1 MSEPENSPAPGSEA
15 ADGHEARG
23 EAQPAE
29 TPPAEPAG
37 NRETAGDAPAEHATP
52 LDPDRR
58 PDSSGPDEQPAQ
70 APPHHEAQPP
80 VQRDGHPTPPD
91 PARHAPPHH
100 EAQPPVQQGVL
111 VTAPQH
117 PYAQQRQHQYYQQ
130 MAAQRPRTVLP
141 NPRWH
146 RPELSATQ
154 TAILLAGAVALF
166 GAWSAFPNDGVG
178 IGMSLFGIAMV
189 AVPLAMSGEDVRSRL
204 PGAVLVA
211 ALWSVAAI
219 RDAGW
224 VVALC
229 TLAAFVLTPLA
240 LAPQH
245 RIGGTLVAVCFGWL
259 EGLAESFKW
268 AGRGRRSADGAN
280 PGTVRMAWTA
290 GVTVVLLLVFGG
302 LFAAADSTFADL
314 AARLLPDLDPVEVF
328 LRLMLAVI
336 LFAVVLV
343 WTYAAVVRPRW
354 DGEEERGH
362 RTVSRFELA
371 VPLGALN
378 LLFAVFIAVQL
389 RVYFGGE
396 EYVMKTSGLTFAE
409 YARRGFWELSAV
421 AVLVLA
427 VIAIAAWLAPK
438 RAKADRWTARVMLGL
453 LALMSMAVVA
463 SAAYRMYTYTET
475 FGLTRMRVW
484 IFTVEF
490 WLAVLFALVLVGCWK
505 LRANWLPRAVLASG
519 ALTLLGLAA
528 ANPDALIARYNID
541 HDHKLDRYY
550 LQQLSDDAV
559 PEFAGLDDEDYACML
574 DGRWDSDDQDLMSWN
589 LGYQR
594 ARGFLDD
601 HPEGDSESCLQPS
614 FDAYET
620 EPDESRGGEDWGD
633 EDRSGENGGESAE
646 AWVPSGDLGPFWHWD
661 TCARY
666 DLGPVTELFGTSASG
681 DRGVVSDDP
690 SQYAEEL
697 DPALG
702 QGNAVLHC
710 GYYGPGTRYLMIET
724 YDWGTLDAAVAGAA
738 SMRAADEADG
748 FSAVTD
754 IAEIDAE
761 ATAGY
766 VAVVEG
772 EVYQYTEVMENL
784 VVVVTLSDSATDA
797 SARPICDDLASQ
809 SYAFFSEPA

>member
-15 ADGHEARG
+15 ADGHDARG

-29 TPPAEPAG
+29 APRAESPEHPPAEPAEAPPTEPAEAP
-37 NRETAGDAPAEHATP
+37 RAKAAETPRTQSAANDDSAGDAPAE
-52 LDPDRR
+52 
-58 PDSSGPDEQPAQ
+58 Q
-70 APPHHEAQPP
+70 
-80 VQRDGHPTPPD
+80 PTPPD
-91 PARHAPPHH
+91 PRRHAPPQQ
-100 EAQPPVQQGVL
+100 AQPPVRQGVL
-111 VTAPQH
+111 VTAPPPPMQH
-117 PYAQQRQHQYYQQ
+117 GGPYQQRPYYPAQQPP
-130 MAAQRPRTVLP
+130 PRMVLP

-154 TAILLAGAVALF
+154 TTILIVAVVAVF
-166 GAWSAFPNDGVG
+166 GAWSAFPSDGVG

-189 AVPLAMSGEDVRSRL
+189 AVPLAVSGEDLRPRL
-204 PGAVLVA
+204 PGAILVA

-229 TLAAFVLTPLA
+229 TLAAFALTPLV
-240 LAPQH
+240 LAPQK
-245 RIGGTLVAVCFGWL
+245 RIGGTVIAVCLGWL

-268 AGRGRRSADGAN
+268 AGRGRRAKDDTG
-280 PGTVRMAWTA
+280 PGTMRMAWTA
-290 GVTVVLLLVFGG
+290 GVTVALLLVFGG

-314 AARLLPDLDPVEVF
+314 VARLLPDLDPVEVF

-336 LFAVVLV
+336 LFGLLLV
-343 WTYAAVVRPRW
+343 WTYAAVARPRW
-354 DGEEERGH
+354 DGDEEREH

-396 EYVMKTSGLTFAE
+396 EYVLETSGLTFAD

-421 AVLVLA
+421 AVLSLA

-438 RAKADRWTARVMLGL
+438 RAKEDRWTVRVLLGL
-453 LALMSMAVVA
+453 LALMSMAVVV
-463 SAAYRMYTYTET
+463 SATYRMYTYTET
-475 FGLTRMRVW
+475 YGLTRLRIW

-505 LRANWLPRAVLASG
+505 LRADWLPRAVLASG

-528 ANPDALIARYNID
+528 VNPDALIARYNID
-541 HDHKLDRYY
+541 HEHQLDLAY
-550 LQQLSDDAV
+550 LRGLSDDAV

-574 DGRWDSDDQDLMSWN
+574 NGRWSSEDQDLMSWN

-601 HPEGDSESCLQPS
+601 HPEGDSESCLEAS

-620 EPDESRGGEDWGD
+620 EPDESRGGEDWG
-633 EDRSGENGGESAE
+633 EESAD
-646 AWVPSGDLGPFWHWD
+646 AWAPSGDLGAFWHWD
-661 TCARY
+661 TCAMY
-666 DLGPVTELFGTSASG
+666 DLGLVTELFGTSASG

-724 YDWGTLDAAVAGAA
+724 YDWGTPDTAVAGAA
-738 SMRAADEADG
+738 SMQAADEAGG
-748 FSAVTD
+748 FYEVTD
-754 IAEIDAE
+754 IADIDAE

-766 VAVVEG
+766 VAVLEG
-772 EVYQYTEVMENL
+772 EVYQYTEVMEHL
-784 VVVVTLSDSATDA
+784 VVVVTLSDSATDV
-797 SARPICDDLASQ
+797 SARPVCDDLASQ
-809 SYAFFSEPA
+809 SYEFFYELA